1 MSELGDSIGLAMK
14 LMAIGVIVVTIVVT
28 AATTWLVMR
37 VTSTGEPVQAT
48 QEVVQ

>member
-14 LMAIGVIVVTIVVT
+14 LILIGVIVATAVVA

-37 VTSTGEPVQAT
+37 VASDDKPVQAT
-48 QEVVQ
+48 QEVSQ